1 MKQRAAVSVIASLIL
16 SATAALSQASAPLV
30 TVFKTSTCGCCG
42 KWVEHLKANGFD
54 VKVQDVND
62 ATAYARQ
69 YHVPLNLESC
79 HTALVNG
86 YVIEGHVP
94 AKEIK
99 RLLAEHPKSLG
110 LAVPGMPAGSP
121 GMEGARS
128 ESYSVFL
135 FDQNG
140 AASVY
145 ARYPDR

>member
-1 MKQRAAVSVIASLIL
+1 MKQRTALSVIAGLIL
-16 SATAALSQASAPLV
+16 LATAAQSQASAPLA

-42 KWVEHLKANGFD
+42 KWVEHLKANGFA

-69 YHVPLNLESC
+69 YRVPQNLVSC
-79 HTALVNG
+79 HTALVNE

-94 AKEIK
+94 ATEIK
-99 RLLAEHPKSLG
+99 RLLAERPKSLG
-110 LAVPGMPAGSP
+110 LAVPGMPTGSA

-135 FDQNG
+135 FNQNG